1 MADASTLDI
10 GCIFAGKGREHDF
23 RVYRESG
30 VRFEDK
36 LWVLAD
42 KGYQG
47 LKKQHENSLTP
58 VKANGKNKLSST
70 EKAYNAIISKSRISI
85 EHIHCYIKRFRIL
98 SSRYRNRRKRF
109 GLRLS
114 LICGIYNFQHG

>member
-10 GCIFAGKGREHDF
+10 VCIFVGKGREHDF

-58 VKANGKNKLSST
+58 VKANGKTERPPAESRWVLLSD
-70 EKAYNAIISKSRISI
+70 
-85 EHIHCYIKRFRIL
+85 
-98 SSRYRNRRKRF
+98 
-109 GLRLS
+109 
-114 LICGIYNFQHG
+114 